1 MDIKVELL
9 KLGAVLLPIISMLIP
24 KLVTD
29 GRTRKL
35 LSSIELGA
43 DLKSNAYDKILKE
56 VAEFKELAKQIIEGR
71 DVLEEI
77 REAFMK
83 MVDEIGLI
91 DHIKTDITA
100 LKNDLIVTMELIQD
114 LMNAAHDTIN
124 VKVVI
129 EEQNKEI
136 RELKELVLKL
146 NTRLGGK

>member
-9 KLGAVLLPIISMLIP
+9 KLGAVLLPILSMLIP
-24 KLVTD
+24 KLITD
-29 GRTRKL
+29 GRTRNL

-77 REAFMK
+77 RVAFVK
-83 MVDEIGLI
+83 TLTELNVI
-91 DHIKTDITA
+91 DSITTDITA
-100 LKNDLIVTMELIQD
+100 LKNDLVTTMELIQD
-114 LMNAAHDTIN
+114 LMITAHDTIN

-136 RELKELVLKL
+136 RELKDLVLKL

>member
-83 MVDEIGLI
+83 MLDEIGLI

-100 LKNDLIVTMELIQD
+100 LKNDLITTMELIQD

>member
-9 KLGAVLLPIISMLIP
+9 KLGAILLPILSMLIP
-24 KLVTD
+24 KTITD

-56 VAEFKELAKQIIEGR
+56 VAGFKELAKQIIEGR

-77 REAFMK
+77 RVAFVK
-83 MVDEIGLI
+83 TLTELNVI
-91 DHIKTDITA
+91 DSITTDITA
-100 LKNDLIVTMELIQD
+100 LKNDLVTTMELIQD
-114 LMNAAHDTIN
+114 LMIAAHDTIN